1 MNLGRHSMLDS
12 GSLAKDA
19 VTLLECLGL
28 TTDPLAQAWRQ
39 PPVNLGQRPRATKP
53 IA

>member
-1 MNLGRHSMLDS
+1 MQMHLGRHSILDS
-12 GSLAKDA
+12 GGSAKEA

-39 PPVNLGQRPRATKP
+39 PPVNLG
-53 IA
+53 